1 MKKLLSFALI
11 IMLAL
16 SFATP
21 VQAATKKV
29 TAEAYEEDKTDYP
42 AIKEGTTKITLK
54 CEKWN
59 GYGCVKFKA
68 KKSGT
73 YKFSMKMPGGP
84 ESVLYINKSEPYISD
99 SYPITSIGDNC
110 IYFNSFNGE
119 FDKSAKQYSK
129 KIKLKKG
136 DTVYLSMRLSS
147 WLSGAD
153 LNGKAT
159 VSIKKV
165 K

>member
-29 TAEAYEEDKTDYP
+29 TAEAYEKDKTDYP

-59 GYGCVKFKA
+59 GYGCIKFKA
-68 KKSGT
+68 NPSLT
-73 YKFSMKMPGGP
+73 
-84 ESVLYINKSEPYISD
+84 SVTLIRSLRSEITAF
-99 SYPITSIGDNC
+99 TSIHLME
-110 IYFNSFNGE
+110 NSTKMQSNTR
-119 FDKSAKQYSK
+119 K
-129 KIKLKKG
+129 
-136 DTVYLSMRLSS
+136 R
-147 WLSGAD
+147 
-153 LNGKAT
+153 
-159 VSIKKV
+159 
-165 K
+165 